1 MIVLS
6 PKQEEAMDAVASE
19 QYRFILYGGAMGGG
33 KTWWGLS
40 ALLIMCQVFPKSRWC
55 VIREDLEKIRTT
67 TIP

>member
-33 KTWWGLS
+33 KTWWDCLP
-40 ALLIMCQVFPKSRWC
+40 C
-55 VIREDLEKIRTT
+55 
-67 TIP
+67 